1 MTCFCWHKLTE
12 VRDNR
17 RSARML
23 IVRSMA
29 LVPFGGCAYD
39 YPVGGPLSNKV
50 QAWFVDAERCRP
62 GRSERQRQRV
72 VGKTHRWVADSK
84 GTGLRIEHMGRRCT
98 PSEAERSAEADRGRL
113 QERCSSK
120 NQEG

>member
-50 QAWFVDAERCRP
+50 QAWFVDAETCTL
-62 GRSERQRQRV
+62 GRSERQRPIVGSLQQGNRSLANLTAVPRPQFSTALSRHRYVDV
-72 VGKTHRWVADSK
+72 VASG
-84 GTGLRIEHMGRRCT
+84 
-98 PSEAERSAEADRGRL
+98 
-113 QERCSSK
+113 
-120 NQEG
+120 